1 MMEDHKS
8 ETLRRRGETNK
19 PSITPNIIN
28 SNNEPICPKSPA
40 TTSDSGFLSKTTTQ
54 NGTNSTHGKNLPV
67 NLIPIPSPNKAG
79 QNVEKRVATEPNR
92 TGAEP
97 PHVAKSRSNRDKATT
112 NVNSTS
118 NPPTTSRE
126 PRENNQG
133 NPAKIPFH
141 DIIQKV
147 PVTWYRFFIEQH
159 MENMIKKHRARR
171 ERLLDLEKDMSAYNT
186 KAEEREQIRS
196 VLYIKES
203 QCLRRQRQKLTT
215 NEFTWIKLLGIGA
228 FGEVALAR
236 KNETDEMFAIKK
248 LKKAEIK
255 KKKQTAHVKAER
267 DLLAEANTEW
277 IPKLWYSFQ
286 DADHLYFVTEYI
298 PGGDLMSLLI
308 KEEIFNEPMGRFYI
322 AEMILALE
330 YVHKIGYIHRDI
342 KPDNILIDQNGHIK
356 LADFGLCTGFRWT
369 HDSYYYNNDSSWKEM
384 STVQWEQQVSSAH
397 SGKKTAKNDREGRK
411 TKAHNNQ
418 PQMSRIKENEMSDS
432 NNNNTSSDENNDNR
446 PDITLEKDKAEQRMH
461 KKVAHSLVGTPNYIA
476 PEVLRQEGY
485 DQKCDWW
492 SVGVILYE
500 MVIGMPPF
508 YAQTAIETQK
518 RIINWER
525 YLNIPVYPRITR
537 PCKDIINS
545 WICHQKN
552 RLDNFH
558 EIKNHEWFKQG
569 TRIDWINLRH
579 TPAPYKPII
588 SNEYDTRNFDEIPN
602 DPYKNGQIQ
611 PSKTNQQN
619 QNHYDLRAAQ
629 FDKQG
634 NKITNQNSKD
644 NKNNSSNSNAII
656 KDEPYFADFTYKRI
670 DMKEVY
676 QESSNIA
683 TNIGNRISHGNQKR
697 NLQNL
702 QANLCD

>member
-1 MMEDHKS
+1 
-8 ETLRRRGETNK
+8 
-19 PSITPNIIN
+19 
-28 SNNEPICPKSPA
+28 
-40 TTSDSGFLSKTTTQ
+40 
-54 NGTNSTHGKNLPV
+54 
-67 NLIPIPSPNKAG
+67 
-79 QNVEKRVATEPNR
+79 
-92 TGAEP
+92 
-97 PHVAKSRSNRDKATT
+97 
-112 NVNSTS
+112 
-118 NPPTTSRE
+118 
-126 PRENNQG
+126 
-133 NPAKIPFH
+133 
-141 DIIQKV
+141 
-147 PVTWYRFFIEQH
+147 
-159 MENMIKKHRARR
+159 
-171 ERLLDLEKDMSAYNT
+171 
-186 KAEEREQIRS
+186 
-196 VLYIKES
+196 
-203 QCLRRQRQKLTT
+203 
-215 NEFTWIKLLGIGA
+215 
-228 FGEVALAR
+228 
-236 KNETDEMFAIKK
+236 
-248 LKKAEIK
+248 
-255 KKKQTAHVKAER
+255 
-267 DLLAEANTEW
+267 
-277 IPKLWYSFQ
+277 
-286 DADHLYFVTEYI
+286 
-298 PGGDLMSLLI
+298 
-308 KEEIFNEPMGRFYI
+308 
-322 AEMILALE
+322 
-330 YVHKIGYIHRDI
+330 
-342 KPDNILIDQNGHIK
+342 
-356 LADFGLCTGFRWT
+356 
-369 HDSYYYNNDSSWKEM
+369 
-384 STVQWEQQVSSAH
+384 
-397 SGKKTAKNDREGRK
+397 
-411 TKAHNNQ
+411 
-418 PQMSRIKENEMSDS
+418 
-432 NNNNTSSDENNDNR
+432 
-446 PDITLEKDKAEQRMH
+446 
-461 KKVAHSLVGTPNYIA
+461 
-476 PEVLRQEGY
+476 
-485 DQKCDWW
+485 
-492 SVGVILYE
+492 